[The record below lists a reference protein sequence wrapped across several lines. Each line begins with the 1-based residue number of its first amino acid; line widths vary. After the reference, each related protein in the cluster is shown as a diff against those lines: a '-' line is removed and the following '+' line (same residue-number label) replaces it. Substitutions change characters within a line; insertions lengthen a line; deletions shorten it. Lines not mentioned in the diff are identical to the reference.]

1 MDKLN
6 RLKALT
12 GEDKVSEDT
21 STQHNWGYQIK
32 PRHLYEG
39 TDSEDEEI
47 TTSRRSEIEPY
58 PSNNYIS
65 TKSGR
70 CLQSYFH
77 LPYIYSLTSNP
88 QMHGPMSRQKT
99 SKSINFGKESWPWM
113 ANVLSRGWQSRNT
126 PILISEGP
134 IASL

>member
-12 GEDKVSEDT
+12 EEDEISDT
-21 STQHNWGYQIK
+21 STQDNWGYQIK

-47 TTSRRSEIEPY
+47 TTSRRIEIEPY
-58 PSNNYIS
+58 RFNNYIS
-65 TKSGR
+65 TKSGK
-70 CLQSYFH
+70 CLHYFH
-77 LPYIYSLTSNP
+77 LLYIYSLTSNP

-99 SKSINFGKESWPWM
+99 SQSINFGKGS
-113 ANVLSRGWQSRNT
+113 
-126 PILISEGP
+126 
-134 IASL
+134 